1 LSAVTI
7 TAQPSLLPRPPGG
20 NVQGAALAL
29 IAHAGLIA
37 ALAYGV
43 AWRSPAPDV
52 VSAELWA
59 AVPQVAAP
67 RAAEPEPAA
76 LPPPVAKAAP
86 PAVPAPAP
94 KVALPDPQIAIEKA
108 KKEQAAKLEKAER
121 EKELQAKAEREKAER
136 EKAERDKAE
145 RQQEAADAAR
155 LAQQREDNLKRMLGQ
170 IAGSPGGTGTAAI
183 DAGPSASYAG
193 RLVRAIKPNIV
204 LTDTLTGNPA
214 AEVEVRAAPNGSI
227 IGRRLLKSS
236 GSKEWDDAVLR
247 AIDRTDTLPRDTDG
261 RVPPTLVISFRP
273 RD

>member
-1 LSAVTI
+1 
-7 TAQPSLLPRPPGG
+7 
-20 NVQGAALAL
+20 
-29 IAHAGLIA
+29 
-37 ALAYGV
+37 
-43 AWRSPAPDV
+43 
-52 VSAELWA
+52 
-59 AVPQVAAP
+59 
-67 RAAEPEPAA
+67 
-76 LPPPVAKAAP
+76 VAKAAP

-108 KKEQAAKLEKAER
+108 KKEKAAKLEKAER

-155 LAQQREDNLKRMLGQ
+155 LAQQREDNLKRMVGQ

-193 RLVRAIKPNIV
+193 RLVRALKPNLV
-204 LTDTLTGNPA
+204 QTDTLTGNPA

-227 IGRRLLKSS
+227 IGRRLVKSS

-247 AIDRTDTLPRDTDG
+247 AIDRTEALPRDTDG
-261 RVPPTLVISFRP
+261 RVPATLVISFRP